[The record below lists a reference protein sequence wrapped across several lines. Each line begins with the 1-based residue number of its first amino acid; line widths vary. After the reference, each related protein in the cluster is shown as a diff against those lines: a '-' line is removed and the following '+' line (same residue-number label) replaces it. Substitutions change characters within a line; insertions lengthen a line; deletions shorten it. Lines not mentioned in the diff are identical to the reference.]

1 MSIVPSREDFD
12 EQKNVSHFRSFEQ
25 AHREDLAAI
34 VEILASMTRRTASE
48 VKPHFDTMLKC
59 LVQQSDRPFDDLAT
73 PPYRAREFREWVES
87 HREMNLPSLSDR
99 AISRE
104 SIYGERGI

>member
-1 MSIVPSREDFD
+1 MSIAPSKKDFD
-12 EQKNVSHFRSFEQ
+12 EGKNVSHLRLFEQ

-34 VEILASMTRRTASE
+34 VDALASMTRRTPSE
-48 VKPHFDTMLKC
+48 VKPHFDKMLKC
-59 LVQQSDRPFDDLAT
+59 LVQQSDRPFDDPAT
-73 PPYRAREFREWVES
+73 PPYRAQAFREWVES

-104 SIYGERGI
+104 SIYGERD